1 MTGADI
7 YNSGRYQE
15 NNPTWHE
22 EDSVWKAEQVFT
34 MLRRHDLA
42 PQTVCEIGCGV
53 GGVVTAL
60 AERMPGVEFTG
71 YDISRAAI
79 EAARARAGAG
89 ITFVCGDAFEE
100 TASFDLALS
109 LDVFEHVPDYL
120 GFLERMR
127 GKAHYKIYH
136 IPLDMNVQAVL
147 RQAPILHARAK
158 VGHLHY
164 FSKETALATL
174 RDSGQEVVDW
184 FYTPSAIACGE
195 RTLARRIAAWPRRAT
210 FAIAP
215 DMAARVLGGFS
226 LMVLCR

>member
-7 YNSGRYQE
+7 YNSGRYRE
-15 NNPTWHE
+15 SNPTWHE
-22 EDSVWKAEQVFT
+22 EDSAWKADHVLA

-53 GGVVTAL
+53 GGVVRAL
-60 AERMPGVEFTG
+60 AERMPGVAFTG

-79 EAARARAGAG
+79 EVAQAQARAGTA
-89 ITFVCGDAFEE
+89 FFCGDAFDG
-100 TASFDLALS
+100 TARFDLALA

-127 GKAHYKIYH
+127 GKARHKIYH

-147 RQAPILHARAK
+147 RQTPILHARAK

-174 RDSGQEVVDW
+174 RDSGHEVVDW
-184 FYTPSAIACGE
+184 FYTASAIECGE
-195 RTLARRIAAWPRRAT
+195 RTLMRRIAALPRRAA
-210 FAIAP
+210 FAVAP
-215 DMAARVLGGFS
+215 DMAARILGGFS